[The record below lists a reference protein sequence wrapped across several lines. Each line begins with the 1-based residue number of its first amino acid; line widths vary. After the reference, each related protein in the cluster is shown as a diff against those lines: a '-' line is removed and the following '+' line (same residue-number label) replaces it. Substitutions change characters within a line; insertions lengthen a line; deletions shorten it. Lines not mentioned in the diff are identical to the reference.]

1 MNSRWER
8 GGLVSYLSEQT
19 NNLIRIGFLSKEDQ
33 TIRYVIKSDTQRIFD
48 KTFITN
54 FETSF

>member
-1 MNSRWER
+1 M
-8 GGLVSYLSEQT
+8 SYLSEQA
-19 NNLIRIGFLSKEDQ
+19 NNLIQIGFLSKEDR
-33 TIRYVIKSDTQRIFD
+33 TIRYVIKSDTQHVFD

>member
-1 MNSRWER
+1 M
-8 GGLVSYLSEQT
+8 SYLSEQA
-19 NNLIRIGFLSKEDQ
+19 NNLIRVEFLSKEDR
-33 TIRYVIKSDTQRIFD
+33 TIKYVIELDTQHIFD